1 MGLLSHSCYNWSRW
15 EDYHNMYHDSFNKRG
30 LCPNPTPS
38 RIYGNSFNLISSH
51 PDIPLLL
58 TFFVLVFVT
67 CLVGGLQM
75 YLTKVYWFGA
85 FVALNTL
92 QVSIPQLHHVFHD
105 TPPCPCHTSCCPVLP
120 PPGNICPGSVLLF
133 KLADAGTET
142 QEVWHWKRCGT
153 PNHPWGARLLPP
165 RLLEQLPTPT
175 FTLCS
180 ELKRI
185 CHTPLVNKYKLNGC
199 LFVMQ
204 LEMKGRPSR
213 SPQSPPVVQLEMK
226 GRPSR
231 SPHSPP
237 IVQFNTKD
245 HHSLS
250 PQEEDP
256 IVPLGIKA
264 HTEDSEVTREHDPA
278 ALSRSED
285 SENEDMDALVY
296 AVRTRGTA
304 TEDYDSDRSSVQ
316 SSAGSEVEF
325 APRQKASLMSEEYQ
339 LRRISIANT
348 HL

>member
-1 MGLLSHSCYNWSRW
+1 
-15 EDYHNMYHDSFNKRG
+15 
-30 LCPNPTPS
+30 
-38 RIYGNSFNLISSH
+38 
-51 PDIPLLL
+51 
-58 TFFVLVFVT
+58 
-67 CLVGGLQM
+67 
-75 YLTKVYWFGA
+75 
-85 FVALNTL
+85 
-92 QVSIPQLHHVFHD
+92 
-105 TPPCPCHTSCCPVLP
+105 
-120 PPGNICPGSVLLF
+120 
-133 KLADAGTET
+133 
-142 QEVWHWKRCGT
+142 
-153 PNHPWGARLLPP
+153 
-165 RLLEQLPTPT
+165 
-175 FTLCS
+175 
-180 ELKRI
+180 
-185 CHTPLVNKYKLNGC
+185 
-199 LFVMQ
+199 MQ

-264 HTEDSEVTREHDPA
+264 RTEDSEVTREHDPA

-325 APRQKASLMSEEYQ
+325 APRQKASLVSEEYQ